1 MPTKIASSSNGRT
14 ADSDSV
20 NLGSSPGEAAN
31 KKASLCGRFFY
42 WLITYGEEPSG
53 SKLIERFNARWD
65 DEVAKAIR
73 GLERMREMRSAS
85 ARALSKVKQP
95 IKWAP

>member
-1 MPTKIASSSNGRT
+1 MSASSSNGRT

-31 KKASLCGRFFY
+31 KKASLCGSFFY

-53 SKLIERFNARWD
+53 SESRHEPHAEWRGG
-65 DEVAKAIR
+65 EVV
-73 GLERMREMRSAS
+73 RSS
-85 ARALSKVKQP
+85 GFMPDTSR
-95 IKWAP
+95 